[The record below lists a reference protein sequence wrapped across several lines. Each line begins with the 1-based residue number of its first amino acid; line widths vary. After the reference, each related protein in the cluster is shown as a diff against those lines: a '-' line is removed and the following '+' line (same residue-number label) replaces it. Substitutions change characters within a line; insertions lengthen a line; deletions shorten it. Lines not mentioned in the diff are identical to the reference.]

1 MQAAQKK
8 VPHHPVC
15 VMNAGYSSGWTGVSM
30 GNVDLVAA
38 EVMCMARGTHT
49 TAQHSACYTFCL
61 LTQTP

>member
-38 EVMCMARGTHT
+38 EVMCMARGAPHNC
-49 TAQHSACYTFCL
+49 AQHSFDTLNF
-61 LTQTP
+61 QSSNR